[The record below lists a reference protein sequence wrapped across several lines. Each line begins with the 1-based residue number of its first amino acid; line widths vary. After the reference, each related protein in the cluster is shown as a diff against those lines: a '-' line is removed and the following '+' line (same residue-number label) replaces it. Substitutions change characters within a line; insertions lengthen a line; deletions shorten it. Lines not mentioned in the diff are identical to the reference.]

1 MKMQDVAKYMLEE
14 LEKNGVLYQEGLVN
28 TIKEKFGEQ
37 FIFANSYG
45 TLSIDRVV
53 IREFN
58 KLKNKDV
65 LWDKEEHCWR

>member
-1 MKMQDVAKYMLEE
+1 MKIQDVAKYMLEE

-28 TIKEKFGEQ
+28 IIKEKFGEQ
-37 FIFANSYG
+37 FIFSNSYG

-58 KLKNKDV
+58 KLKGKDV
-65 LWDKEEHCWR
+65 LWDKEECCWK